1 MSFASQSTQLAI
13 ASNPQPSRLKRWL
26 RSCLI
31 GAGASVLLGTSAHAA
46 DRIILTY
53 QDVQATVPISS
64 IANFAN
70 TGEVSG
76 DLQEL
81 FQKYPR
87 IQQVIRDLL
96 TKQIR
101 ISPSFVERTLKSST
115 GEFVLIQLEKLIN
128 TSNAG
133 DEIELIRNTLLSAYQ
148 DDNAFSLLEIV
159 EKFPIN
165 DIRVDLTSLERVY
178 TDVST
183 FVERIQPAL
192 EVAKEFLQ
200 NYICDCKN
208 ANNR

>member
-1 MSFASQSTQLAI
+1 MSFASQSAQPTLAF
-13 ASNPQPSRLKRWL
+13 ASQPFRLKRWL

-31 GAGASVLLGTSAHAA
+31 GVGASVLLGTSAHAA

-53 QDVQATVPISS
+53 QDVQTTVPVSA
-64 IANFAN
+64 IANFAT
-70 TGEVSG
+70 TGQVSG

-96 TKQIR
+96 TREIR
-101 ISPSFVERTLKSST
+101 VSPSFVERTLKSST
-115 GEFVLIQLEKLIN
+115 GEFVLIQLDKLIN
-128 TSNAG
+128 TSSAG
-133 DEIELIRNTLLSAYQ
+133 ADIEMLRNTLVEAYQ
-148 DDNAFSLLEIV
+148 DNNAFSLLEV
-159 EKFPIN
+159 LERFPVN

-192 EVAKEFLQ
+192 EVAREFLQ
-200 NYICDCKN
+200 NYICDCKTP
-208 ANNR
+208 NR

>member
-1 MSFASQSTQLAI
+1 MSFASQSTQLTV
-13 ASNPQPSRLKRWL
+13 ASTSQPSRLKRWL

-31 GAGASVLLGTSAHAA
+31 GVGASVLLGTSAHAA
-46 DRIILTY
+46 DRIILKY
-53 QDVQATVPISS
+53 QDLQTTVPISS

-101 ISPSFVERTLKSST
+101 ISPSFVEKTLKSST
-115 GEFVLIQLEKLIN
+115 GEFVLLQLEKLIN

-148 DDNAFSLLEIV
+148 DDNSFSLLEII
-159 EKFPIN
+159 EKFPVN

>member
-1 MSFASQSTQLAI
+1 MSFASQSAQLTV
-13 ASNPQPSRLKRWL
+13 ASTSQPFRLKRWL

-31 GAGASVLLGTSAHAA
+31 GMGASVLLGTSAHAA
-46 DRIILTY
+46 DRLTLTY
-53 QDVQATVPISS
+53 QDVQVIVPISS

-70 TGEVSG
+70 TGQVSG

-96 TKQIR
+96 SKQIR
-101 ISPSFVERTLKSST
+101 ISPSLVERTLKSST

-128 TSNAG
+128 TSRAG
-133 DEIELIRNTLLSAYQ
+133 DDIELLRNTLISAYE
-148 DDNAFSLLEIV
+148 DDNSFSLLEIA
-159 EKFPIN
+159 ERFPVS
-165 DIRVDLTSLERVY
+165 DIRVDLTNLERVY

-200 NYICDCKN
+200 NYICDCKTP
-208 ANNR
+208 NR